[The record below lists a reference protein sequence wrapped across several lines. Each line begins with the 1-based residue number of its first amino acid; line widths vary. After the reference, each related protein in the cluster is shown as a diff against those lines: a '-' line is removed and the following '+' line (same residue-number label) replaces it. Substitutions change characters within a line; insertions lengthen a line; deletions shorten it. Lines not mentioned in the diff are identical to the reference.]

1 MIKKAKEEKKEFLS
15 LKIGVPFTGHV
26 TRYQYES
33 TGDVPLEVLRRVME
47 SPYVYSVPAQVRE
60 RGGRGGK
67 EGERGGKEREGK
79 LIETERAFK
88 LIF

>member
-60 RGGRGGK
+60 RG
-67 EGERGGKEREGK
+67 EGERGKINREP
-79 LIETERAFK
+79 LNYYY
-88 LIF
+88 LIFLVI

>member
-60 RGGRGGK
+60 RGGRGG
-67 EGERGGKEREGK
+67 RREREGGG
-79 LIETERAFK
+79 EREK
-88 LIF
+88 INRDRESL